1 MKKILLISLFIV
13 FSQISKA
20 QLYFPPTTGNSWDTL
35 SPSSLGW
42 CQDKIDTLLNFL
54 DSKNTKAFIVL
65 KDGKIVIE
73 HYFDTFTVD
82 SLWYWA
88 SAGKS
93 LTSFLV
99 GMAKQDGFLNLSD
112 STSQYLGSGWTIC
125 PPAKEGMIT
134 VLDQLRMTSGLND
147 LVPDNYCT
155 IDFT

>member
-112 STSQYLGSGWTIC
+112 STSQWLDNLSSG
-125 PPAKEGMIT
+125 
-134 VLDQLRMTSGLND
+134 
-147 LVPDNYCT
+147 
-155 IDFT
+155 